1 MADHAPAP
9 SHGMDEHTAT
19 YKGFITGSVALSIIC
34 VYVLVA
40 LVCFRFVPTY
50 NVFIGFSGLIF
61 GCLAVVIDMRLGSW
75 KLSGG
80 LLALFALLVAFR
92 LS

>member
-9 SHGMDEHTAT
+9 SHGMGEHNST
-19 YKGFITGSVALSIIC
+19 YKGFITGSVALSVIC
-34 VYVLVA
+34 IYVLVA
-40 LVCFRFVPTY
+40 LVAFRFVPTF
-50 NVFIGFSGLIF
+50 NVLIGFAGLTLGLIAVFIDS
-61 GCLAVVIDMRLGSW
+61 RLGSW

-80 LLALFALLVAFR
+80 LLVLFALLVAFR